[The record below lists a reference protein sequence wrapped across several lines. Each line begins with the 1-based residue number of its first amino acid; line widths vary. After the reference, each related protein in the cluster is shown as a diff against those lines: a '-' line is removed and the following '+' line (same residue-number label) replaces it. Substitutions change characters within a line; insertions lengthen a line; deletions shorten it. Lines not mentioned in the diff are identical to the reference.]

1 MLVRA
6 GNRGGVRE
14 GWVGVVYCHIKPG
27 DRHPGIMCLLRPPR
41 RNTSRQQ
48 FHCGMKTEVRET
60 HETFDGISKFISVS
74 VHKRCTLE
82 SHSVNLL
89 DIYTSSSSLSM

>member
-27 DRHPGIMCLLRPPR
+27 DLHPGIVSATTPDAAMHLD
-41 RNTSRQQ
+41 NN
-48 FHCGMKTEVRET
+48 
-60 HETFDGISKFISVS
+60 FIVG
-74 VHKRCTLE
+74 
-82 SHSVNLL
+82 
-89 DIYTSSSSLSM
+89 